1 VSDARLLSV
10 VIPAYN
16 EAQRIGPSLER
27 VHAYLESRGEPYEVL
42 VVNDGSLDAT
52 GEQLERFAAA
62 HPRFRQLA
70 FSPNHGKGWAV
81 RTGLLAAAGD
91 PVLFADADLSTPI
104 DVVDRFV
111 AALDAGA
118 DVAIAS
124 RTHRDTVIVGWNPW
138 YRRLSGRTFNA
149 VIQALTGLAE
159 RDTQCGFKAFRRA
172 AARAIF
178 GRAKIDGF
186 AFDVEA
192 LYLAKKLGY
201 RVVEL
206 PIRWENATDSKVNVA
221 RHSWPMVREVMR
233 IRRLDREGAYEEPR

>member
-1 VSDARLLSV
+1 MSAPALLSV

-27 VHAYLESRGEPYEVL
+27 VHAHLESRGKPYEVL

-52 GEQLERFAAA
+52 GDQVQRFVAS
-62 HPRFRQLA
+62 HSRFRLLT

-81 RTGLLAAAGD
+81 RTGILAAAGD

-104 DVVDRFV
+104 DVVDRFE
-111 AALDAGA
+111 AALASGH

-149 VIQALTGLAE
+149 VIRMLTGLSV
-159 RDTQCGFKAFRRA
+159 RDTQCGFKAFRRVA
-172 AARAIF
+172 AQAIF
-178 GRAKIDGF
+178 RRARIDGF

-192 LYLAKKLGY
+192 LYLAKKLEY
-201 RVVEL
+201 RVTEL
-206 PIRWENATDSKVNVA
+206 PIRWENADDSKVNVA
-221 RHSWPMVREVMR
+221 RDSWPMVREVMR
-233 IRRLDREGAYEEPR
+233 IRRLDRAGAYEEPR